1 VTEPSA
7 TSDPG
12 RARPAVVVVA
22 VAAVLFVMSGIAGIS
37 VGGGSAQAGWWL
49 VAVGVLVLAVLVVE
63 HGRR

>member
-1 VTEPSA
+1 MTEPRA

-22 VAAVLFVMSGIAGIS
+22 VAAVLCVMSGIAGIS

-49 VAVGVLVLAVLVVE
+49 VAVGVLVLAVLAVE
-63 HGRR
+63 RGRR